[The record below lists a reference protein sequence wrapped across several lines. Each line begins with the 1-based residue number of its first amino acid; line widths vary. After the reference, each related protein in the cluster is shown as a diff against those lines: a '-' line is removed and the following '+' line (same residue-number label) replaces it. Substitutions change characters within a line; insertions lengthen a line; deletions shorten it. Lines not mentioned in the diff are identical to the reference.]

1 MNKEE
6 LLNADFLKQF
16 KSGDELNAFLKELQK
31 RGIEAMLEG
40 EMDAHLAMRSM
51 NSPRRRTRVMAMVK
65 RP

>member
-1 MNKEE
+1 M
-6 LLNADFLKQF
+6 
-16 KSGDELNAFLKELQK
+16 NAFLKELQK